1 MSSIDPLG
9 NRCDRVLRVHVR
21 RVHSG
26 ELDIALSTRF
36 AQKIYG
42 SIGIHFQISSMETLS
57 LSDAD
62 RERFATQE
70 TVCLSQVG
78 NNERDELYR
87 RFAVKDFA
95 SITAFLIKGFVDPL
109 RPTSRYVAVGCAAHE
124 PHQPA
129 VYVGSQADPW
139 ALAHEVGHVLL
150 EGELDHSDAPNN
162 VMRSGIDDIRTLL
175 APAFDPEQVAN
186 IRRSRHLLRC

>member
-42 SIGIHFQISSMETLS
+42 SIGIHFQVSSMETLS
-57 LSDAD
+57 LIDAD

-87 RFAVKDFA
+87 RFAVK
-95 SITAFLIKGFVDPL
+95 
-109 RPTSRYVAVGCAAHE
+109 
-124 PHQPA
+124 
-129 VYVGSQADPW
+129 DPW

-162 VMRSGIDDIRTLL
+162 VMRSGIDDIRTPL